1 MEPEQ
6 VTPLMRR
13 HAKAVNFGI
22 VYGISDFGL
31 ARNLHISRKEAAG
44 YIEEYFTRY
53 PGVKGFLDEMI
64 EKAHATGVVTTLFGR
79 RRELPAI
86 KSRNFN
92 QRALAERM
100 AMNTPI
106 QGTAADIIK
115 LAMIRADRALK
126 EAGAKSRL
134 LLQVHDELVLEVP
147 ASEVTEVTELLRE
160 AMEHVVDLSVPL
172 LIDVKTGKN
181 WAEAK

>member
-1 MEPEQ
+1 
-6 VTPLMRR
+6 
-13 HAKAVNFGI
+13 
-22 VYGISDFGL
+22 
-31 ARNLHISRKEAAG
+31 
-44 YIEEYFTRY
+44 
-53 PGVKGFLDEMI
+53 
-64 EKAHATGVVTTLFGR
+64 
-79 RRELPAI
+79 
-86 KSRNFN
+86 
-92 QRALAERM
+92 
-100 AMNTPI
+100 MNTPI

-147 ASEVTEVTELLRE
+147 ASEVTDVTELLRE